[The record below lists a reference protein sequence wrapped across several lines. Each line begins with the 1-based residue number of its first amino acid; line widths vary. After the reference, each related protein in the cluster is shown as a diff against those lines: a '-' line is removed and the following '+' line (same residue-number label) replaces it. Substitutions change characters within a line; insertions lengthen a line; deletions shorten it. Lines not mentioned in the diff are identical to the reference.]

1 MKKPIRPSGKAV
13 NDLRRYGPALISERS
28 KKTERLLSGTYRKD
42 QILVFFRR
50 KPTADDILVIR
61 KNFERQGYD
70 TSGVRIR
77 TCGNCEIPVQLWSA
91 KGIHTWISK
100 DSLKAGSG
108 PASTTVGE
116 HYALNFLNDIPAP
129 GPLRLDG
136 KQVAQ
141 RPRGDKQQE
150 IIIAVLD
157 TGVDTSLVSTA
168 YLWQQEGSNTPGK
181 CYQDVKEGWNFV
193 SDQPGFHDDNPARH
207 GSLVSQYIVNQFTEK
222 CPNRVKIMPL
232 KTHDKDGRGDLYST
246 ICAINFAIAKG
257 AHIINASW
265 GFYYY
270 YVTPIP
276 YIKELITGILRKK
289 GILFVTAA
297 GNRVEANDQI
307 ARKIYELQYG
317 VILTDEQL
325 RDLAI
330 HHFYPAD
337 LSTTTNNVITVTTTD
352 GRSVSPSQNHS
363 SKFADLGVIADQ
375 FSRASG
381 MGFKVP
387 FGNSGSIITGSSFAT
402 AIASGV
408 IGAWCPKSL
417 YVPALRKKDFLSLL
431 QTLPSA
437 DGSGGTILQ
446 QHPALAGKYIKNG
459 SCIK

>member
-1 MKKPIRPSGKAV
+1 MKRLNK
-13 NDLRRYGPALISERS
+13 PALITERS
-28 KKTERLLSGTYRKD
+28 EKTERLLSKTYRKD
-42 QILVFFRR
+42 QILVFFRK
-50 KPTADDILVIR
+50 KPSEEDILVIR

-77 TCGNCEIPVQLWSA
+77 TCGNCDIPVQLWSA
-91 KGIHTWISK
+91 RGIHTWISK
-100 DSLKAGSG
+100 DSVKAGSG

-116 HYALNFLNDIPAP
+116 HYSLNFLNEIPAP
-129 GPLRLDG
+129 AQVRFERPQVAERPLRS
-136 KQVAQ
+136 KQ
-141 RPRGDKQQE
+141 DE
-150 IIIAVLD
+150 IIVAVLD
-157 TGVDTSLVSTA
+157 TGVDTSLVSPA
-168 YLWQQEGSNTPGK
+168 YLWQQEEEKRPGI
-181 CYQDVKEGWNFV
+181 CYRDVKEGWNFV
-193 SDQPGFHDDNPARH
+193 ADQPGFHDDHPARH
-207 GSLVSQYIVNQFTEK
+207 GSLVSQYIINQFTGK
-222 CPNRVKIMPL
+222 CPNRVRIMPL
-232 KTHDKDGRGDLYST
+232 KTHDQDGRGDLYST

-289 GILFVTAA
+289 GILFITAA

-317 VILTDEQL
+317 IILTAEQL

-337 LSTTTNNVITVTTTD
+337 LSTTTNNVVTVTTTD

-363 SKFADLGVIADQ
+363 SKFADLGIIADQ
-375 FSRASG
+375 FSRTSG

-387 FGNSGSIITGSSFAT
+387 FGTSAAVITGSSFAT

-417 YVPALRKKDFLSLL
+417 YAPALRKKDFLSLL
-431 QTLPSA
+431 QTLPSP
-437 DGSGGTILQ
+437 DGSGNNILE
-446 QHPALAGKYIKNG
+446 QHAVLARKYIKNG